1 MKKASA
7 LYMHYVRT
15 HQQQGP
21 KDEAD
26 FKKHLDSIPKDEL
39 AKMGVDNIEEALTSK
54 RDNQKFV
61 VVYGINMRA
70 LGPMNNPNKWGG
82 GGMAEKG
89 KNEAPKGGGGA
100 ATGPTLVMYEKV
112 GKGGKRWVAY
122 AQGGSVVEMDEE
134 SFKKLVPNP
143 Q

>member
-1 MKKASA
+1 
-7 LYMHYVRT
+7 
-15 HQQQGP
+15 
-21 KDEAD
+21 
-26 FKKHLDSIPKDEL
+26 
-39 AKMGVDNIEEALTSK
+39 
-54 RDNQKFV
+54 
-61 VVYGINMRA
+61 
-70 LGPMNNPNKWGG
+70 MNNPNKWGG

-89 KNEAPKGGGGA
+89 KNEAPKGGGPPS
-100 ATGPTLVMYEKV
+100 GPTLVMYEKV